1 MGALPG
7 EPRISVLQLKKRKVC
22 SLVGLILP
30 VLRALSQSLTL
41 KKIGVR
47 LLKEL
52 THPQPLASHRQIL
65 SGYLFGMRQH
75 SLKLLTVHH
84 VRVP

>member
-1 MGALPG
+1 
-7 EPRISVLQLKKRKVC
+7 
-22 SLVGLILP
+22 VGLILP

-47 LLKEL
+47 LLKEF
-52 THPQPLASHRQIL
+52 THPQPLASRWQIL
-65 SGYLFGMRQH
+65 SGSLSGMRQH

>member
-1 MGALPG
+1 
-7 EPRISVLQLKKRKVC
+7 
-22 SLVGLILP
+22 VGLILP
-30 VLRALSQSLTL
+30 ALRALSQSLTL

-65 SGYLFGMRQH
+65 SGSLFGMRQH